1 MPISVLS
8 GMMVVPPFALLGWV
22 GLVLPGTTALHQ
34 VAGALLMSAFVALVL
49 VIIGAQM
56 CRIVA
61 LPVPPLVV
69 LPAVVILPVLRVL
82 PTLVVSPLRPLLN
95 GLPIGKRTPVFGFL
109 YASNDLSDDVSDDV
123 SDTAQNSADADTTT
137 NPNK

>member
-8 GMMVVPPFALLGWV
+8 GMMAVPPFALLGWV
-22 GLVLPGTTALHQ
+22 GLVLPGTTVLHQ

-69 LPAVVILPVLRVL
+69 LPAVVILPVLAVV
-82 PTLVVSPLRPLLN
+82 PSLVISPLRPLIER
-95 GLPIGKRTPVFGFL
+95 LPIAKRTSVFGFRF
-109 YASNDLSDDVSDDV
+109 ASDDSGA
-123 SDTAQNSADADTTT
+123 STPPADTAGT
-137 NPNK
+137 